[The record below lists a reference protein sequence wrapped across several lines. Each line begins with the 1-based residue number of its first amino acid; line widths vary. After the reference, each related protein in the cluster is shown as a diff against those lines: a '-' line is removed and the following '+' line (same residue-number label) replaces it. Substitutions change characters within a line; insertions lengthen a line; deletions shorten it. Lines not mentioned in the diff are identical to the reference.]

1 MFNKIIYLILIL
13 LFFNPLFAD
22 KPSEPI
28 YKWVIGEELV
38 YSVKWTF
45 IKLGELRL
53 QVLGDDTLNGR
64 HVYHC
69 RIYMDSEPGLPF
81 ITLHD
86 IYDSYIDAKDFYSHA
101 FLAYEQKKDHLL
113 YTQYVFDYKR
123 SVIKVRVEKRLESSF
138 QTILDSTVTIDKKI
152 HDSLSML
159 YFARAMVKNKS
170 NIDLTLFVYNNIENT
185 YIKIAGE
192 SNDFEMNDKPIM
204 GYFLE
209 GKLKFVGI
217 AGVKED
223 FKGYFSTD
231 KQSVPLIAYMKAFIG
246 SVKIQLEKWKKWD
259 NEIKIF
265 KKN

>member
-1 MFNKIIYLILIL
+1 
-13 LFFNPLFAD
+13 
-22 KPSEPI
+22 
-28 YKWVIGEELV
+28 
-38 YSVKWTF
+38 
-45 IKLGELRL
+45 
-53 QVLGDDTLNGR
+53 
-64 HVYHC
+64 
-69 RIYMDSEPGLPF
+69 MDSEPGLPF
-81 ITLHD
+81 ISLHD
-86 IYDSYIDAKDFYSHA
+86 IYDSYIDAEDFYSHA

-113 YTQYVFDYKR
+113 YTQYIFDYKHNEIR
-123 SVIKVRVEKRLESSF
+123 VRVEKRLENSF

-185 YIKIAGE
+185 FIQIGGKLKE
-192 SNDFEMNDKPIM
+192 FEMNDNPIK

-246 SVKIQLEKWKKWD
+246 SVKIQLKEWKNWD
-259 NEIKIF
+259 GELRLIINN
-265 KKN
+265 KKKKE